1 MPAALFFIP
10 IGLLHLQPKKY
21 AMIKSMTGY
30 GKSIAE
36 VNHKKISIE
45 IKSLNSKQ
53 ADISMRIPSAYKEKE
68 SELRSLIGSK
78 LERGKIEFL
87 LYVEQVAVDPSYSLN
102 KALFKHYYSD
112 LKTMATELNERTDL
126 IKIVSQL
133 PDVFSKDEK
142 ETIDEAEWEI
152 IESAVKEAIAHIN
165 EFRLSEGAVL
175 QKELSSRIKNIA
187 QLLSEVSNYEKERI
201 TTVRERILTHL
212 NETNLTVNQDRLE
225 QELIFYIEKYDITE
239 EKLRLKTHLEYF
251 EETMLLLDGQ
261 GKKLGF
267 ISQEIGREVNTL
279 GSKANHAELQ
289 KIVVE
294 MKDELEKIKEQTLN
308 IL

>member
-1 MPAALFFIP
+1 
-10 IGLLHLQPKKY
+10 
-21 AMIKSMTGY
+21 MIKSMTGY
-30 GKSIAE
+30 GKSVAE

-68 SELRSLIGSK
+68 SELRSLISSK

-87 LYVEQVAVDPSYSLN
+87 LYVEQVAVAPSYSLH

-112 LKTMATELNERTDL
+112 LKAMATELNEQTDL

-142 ETIDEAEWEI
+142 EIIDEAEWEI
-152 IESAVKEAIAHIN
+152 IESAAKEAITHIN

-175 QKELSSRIKNIA
+175 QKELSSRIKNIT

-239 EKLRLKTHLEYF
+239 EKLRLKTHLDYF
-251 EETMLLLDGQ
+251 EETMLLPDGQ

-308 IL
+308 VL

>member
-1 MPAALFFIP
+1 
-10 IGLLHLQPKKY
+10 
-21 AMIKSMTGY
+21 
-30 GKSIAE
+30 
-36 VNHKKISIE
+36 
-45 IKSLNSKQ
+45 
-53 ADISMRIPSAYKEKE
+53 
-68 SELRSLIGSK
+68 
-78 LERGKIEFL
+78 
-87 LYVEQVAVDPSYSLN
+87 SLN

-112 LKTMATELNERTDL
+112 LKTMVTELNEQTDL

-152 IESAVKEAIAHIN
+152 IESAAKEAIAHIN

-251 EETMLLLDGQ
+251 EETMLLPDGQ

-267 ISQEIGREVNTL
+267 ISQEIGREINTL

-289 KIVVE
+289 KIVVD

>member
-1 MPAALFFIP
+1 
-10 IGLLHLQPKKY
+10 
-21 AMIKSMTGY
+21 MIKSMTGY
-30 GKSIAE
+30 GKSVAE

-53 ADISMRIPSAYKEKE
+53 ADISMRIPSTYKEKE
-68 SELRSLIGSK
+68 SELRSLISSK
-78 LERGKIEFL
+78 MERGKIEFL
-87 LYVEQVAVDPSYSLN
+87 LYVEQVAVAPSYSLN

-112 LKTMATELNERTDL
+112 LKTMVTELNEQTDL

-142 ETIDEAEWEI
+142 ETIDEAEWKI
-152 IESAVKEAIAHIN
+152 IESAAKEAIAHIN

-251 EETMLLLDGQ
+251 EETMLLPDGQ

-267 ISQEIGREVNTL
+267 ISQEIGREINTL

-289 KIVVE
+289 KIVVD

>member
-1 MPAALFFIP
+1 
-10 IGLLHLQPKKY
+10 
-21 AMIKSMTGY
+21 MTGY

-36 VNHKKISIE
+36 VNYKKINIE

-68 SELRSLIGSK
+68 SELRSIIGNE

-87 LYVEQVAVDPSYSLN
+87 LYVDQVAVAPSYLIN
-102 KALFKHYYSD
+102 KELFKKYYFD
-112 LKTMATELNERTDL
+112 LKKIANELNEQTDL
-126 IKIVSQL
+126 IKIITQL
-133 PDVFSKDEK
+133 PDVFSKEEKVALDE
-142 ETIDEAEWEI
+142 TEWKS
-152 IESAVKEAIAHIN
+152 IESAAKEAIAHIN

-201 TTVRERILTHL
+201 TIVRERILTHL

-239 EKLRLKTHLEYF
+239 EKLRLKTHLDYF
-251 EETMLLLDGQ
+251 EETMLLPDGQ

-267 ISQEIGREVNTL
+267 ISQEIGREINTL

-308 IL
+308 VL

>member
-1 MPAALFFIP
+1 
-10 IGLLHLQPKKY
+10 
-21 AMIKSMTGY
+21 MIKSMTGY

-36 VNHKKISIE
+36 VNYKKINIE

-68 SELRSLIGSK
+68 SELRSIIGNE

-87 LYVEQVAVDPSYSLN
+87 LYVDQVAVAPSYLIN
-102 KALFKHYYSD
+102 KELFKKYYFD
-112 LKTMATELNERTDL
+112 LKKIANELNEQTDL
-126 IKIVSQL
+126 IKIITQL
-133 PDVFSKDEK
+133 PDVFSKEEKVALDE
-142 ETIDEAEWEI
+142 TEWKS
-152 IESAVKEAIAHIN
+152 IESAAKEAIAHIN

-201 TTVRERILTHL
+201 TIVRERILTHL

-239 EKLRLKTHLEYF
+239 EKLRLKTHLDYF
-251 EETMLLLDGQ
+251 EETMLLPDGQ

-267 ISQEIGREVNTL
+267 ISQEIGREINTL

-308 IL
+308 VL

>member
-1 MPAALFFIP
+1 
-10 IGLLHLQPKKY
+10 
-21 AMIKSMTGY
+21 
-30 GKSIAE
+30 
-36 VNHKKISIE
+36 
-45 IKSLNSKQ
+45 
-53 ADISMRIPSAYKEKE
+53 
-68 SELRSLIGSK
+68 

-87 LYVEQVAVDPSYSLN
+87 LYVDQVAVAPSYLIN
-102 KALFKHYYSD
+102 KELFKKYYFD
-112 LKTMATELNERTDL
+112 LKKIANELNEQTDL
-126 IKIVSQL
+126 IKIITQL
-133 PDVFSKDEK
+133 PDVFSKEEKVALDE
-142 ETIDEAEWEI
+142 TEWKS
-152 IESAVKEAIAHIN
+152 IESAAKEAIAHIN

-201 TTVRERILTHL
+201 TIVRERILTHL

-239 EKLRLKTHLEYF
+239 EKLRLKTHLDYF
-251 EETMLLLDGQ
+251 EETMLLPDGQ

-267 ISQEIGREVNTL
+267 ISQEIGREINTL

-308 IL
+308 VL